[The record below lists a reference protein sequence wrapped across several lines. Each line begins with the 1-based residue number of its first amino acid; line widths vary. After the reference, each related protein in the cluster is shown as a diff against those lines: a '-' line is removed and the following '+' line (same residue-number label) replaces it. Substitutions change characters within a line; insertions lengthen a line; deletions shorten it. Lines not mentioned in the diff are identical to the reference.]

1 MIFNINSFIIKNY
14 SSTVFTGSPFQNIV
28 QFTSIQP
35 LVSPVGQ
42 TTPGGNLSGSVF
54 LAWETENKAVD
65 MATAKDNLIKF
76 LFIFI

>member
-1 MIFNINSFIIKNY
+1 MQMILSVVLKQLTEAIAS
-14 SSTVFTGSPFQNIV
+14 
-28 QFTSIQP
+28 FTSIQP